1 MKRFLRDNLP
11 KPESITGNK
20 YLRFLT
26 PWLGHPRLWHMHR
39 RGVALGIAIG
49 LVTGLIPGPV
59 QMLAALLIA
68 VPLRANILAAMFAT
82 WYTNPLTFVPLYLLA
97 YQIGAL
103 VTGEHGNMLPPPEFN
118 WTLND
123 IWNVLPAVPLVYLA
137 GRYAADRPRH
147 PGNHQR
153 HPRLFRHAHH
163 LALRDLEN
171 VEESPTPIGAKERP
185 QTRSGQTMTPDYWQ
199 EACRDL
205 SKRCKLMRGLVQ
217 Q

>member
-49 LVTGLIPGPV
+49 LVTGLIPGPG

-68 VPLRANILAAMFAT
+68 VTLRANILAAMFAT

-97 YQIGAL
+97 YQLDAL
-103 VTGEHGNMLPPPEFN
+103 SSAKPAKMLPPPNFN
-118 WTLND
+118 
-123 IWNVLPAVPLVYLA
+123 
-137 GRYAADRPRH
+137 
-147 PGNHQR
+147 
-153 HPRLFRHAHH
+153 
-163 LALRDLEN
+163 
-171 VEESPTPIGAKERP
+171 
-185 QTRSGQTMTPDYWQ
+185 
-199 EACRDL
+199 
-205 SKRCKLMRGLVQ
+205 
-217 Q
+217 